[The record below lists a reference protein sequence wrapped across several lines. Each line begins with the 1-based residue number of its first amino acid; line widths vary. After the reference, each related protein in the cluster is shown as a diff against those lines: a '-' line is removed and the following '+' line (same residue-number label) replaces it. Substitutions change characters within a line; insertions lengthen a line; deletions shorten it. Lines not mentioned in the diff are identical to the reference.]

1 MIKTR
6 ANKLTETHLV
16 QLVDQGKGVG
26 GEAEAPG
33 VDLGVLHADLVIQL
47 GLGPLVVDN
56 GAAQGVDD
64 GQLGEVSISTH
75 GNAGVL
81 TGVEQS
87 H

>member
-1 MIKTR
+1 MMKLK

-16 QLVDQGKGVG
+16 QLVDQGEVVG

-33 VDLGVLHADLVIQL
+33 VELGVLHTELVLQL
-47 GLGPLVVDN
+47 DLGPLVVDN

-64 GQLGEVSISTH
+64 GHLGEVSISTH

-81 TGVEQS
+81 TGVEQP